1 MMLKKIYN
9 FLHVEDSIN
18 LKARELLRYIGPGI
32 LVTVGF
38 IDPGNWAANMAAG
51 AEYGYKLLWMV
62 TLSTIMLIVL
72 QHNVA
77 HLGIVTGRCLSEAA
91 TEYLPPVISRG
102 VLFSAI
108 AAAVATGLAEILGSA
123 IGLNM
128 LFNIPIKIGAV
139 CAAIGCA
146 WMLWVNSYQKLEKWI
161 MGFVSIIGL
170 AFLFELSLVHVDWSA
185 AAAGWVTPAIPDGSL
200 LIIMSVL
207 GAVVMPHNLFLHSE
221 IIQSRQ
227 WNLEDEIVIKKQLKY
242 EFADTLLSMCIG
254 WAINSA
260 MILIAAAVFF
270 SNQIAVDE
278 LQQAEVMLR
287 PLLGN
292 SAAVV
297 FAVALLFSGIS
308 STVTA
313 GMAGGSI
320 FAGIFRE
327 PYDIKDRHSWL
338 GVAITYVVALI
349 IILFIENPFRG
360 LVYSQ
365 MFLSIQLP
373 WTIFLQIYLTSSK
386 KVMGKYANTSLQ
398 QILLWTIGSIVSVLN
413 MMLLWDFIK

>member
-1 MMLKKIYN
+1 MDLAAKLTVSSPEPHTLFMVTAGTSTDTPAFNEACLAGFCPRPACNTLPKI
-9 FLHVEDSIN
+9 
-18 LKARELLRYIGPGI
+18 
-32 LVTVGF
+32 T
-38 IDPGNWAANMAAG
+38 AG

-91 TEYLPPVISRG
+91 TEYLPPMISRG

-207 GAVVMPHNLFLHSE
+207 GAVVMPHNLFFHSE

-227 WNLEDEIVIKKQLKY
+227 WN
-242 EFADTLLSMCIG
+242 
-254 WAINSA
+254 
-260 MILIAAAVFF
+260 
-270 SNQIAVDE
+270 
-278 LQQAEVMLR
+278 
-287 PLLGN
+287 
-292 SAAVV
+292 
-297 FAVALLFSGIS
+297 
-308 STVTA
+308 
-313 GMAGGSI
+313 
-320 FAGIFRE
+320 
-327 PYDIKDRHSWL
+327 
-338 GVAITYVVALI
+338 
-349 IILFIENPFRG
+349 
-360 LVYSQ
+360 
-365 MFLSIQLP
+365 
-373 WTIFLQIYLTSSK
+373 
-386 KVMGKYANTSLQ
+386 
-398 QILLWTIGSIVSVLN
+398 
-413 MMLLWDFIK
+413 

>member
-1 MMLKKIYN
+1 MFKKIYN
-9 FLHVEDSIN
+9 FLRADDGIN

-91 TEYLPPVISRG
+91 TEYLPPFISRG

-108 AAAVATGLAEILGSA
+108 AASVATGLAEILGSA

-128 LFNIPIKIGAV
+128 LFHIPLKLGAV
-139 CAAIGCA
+139 CAAVGCG

-170 AFLFELSLVHVDWSA
+170 AFLFELSLVHVDWSQ
-185 AAAGWVTPAIPDGSL
+185 AAAGWVTPAIPEGSL

-227 WNLEDEIVIKKQLKY
+227 WNLEDEVVIQKQLKY
-242 EFADTLLSMCIG
+242 EFADTLFSMCIG

-270 SNQIAVDE
+270 SNQVEVDE

-292 SAAVV
+292 AAAMV
-297 FAVALLFSGIS
+297 FAIALLFSGIS

-338 GVAITYVVALI
+338 GVAITYVLAVI
-349 IILFIENPFRG
+349 IILFIESPFQG

-386 KVMGKYANTSLQ
+386 KVMGKYANTGLQ
-398 QILLWTIGSIVSVLN
+398 QILLWTIGGIVSVLN

>member
-1 MMLKKIYN
+1 MFKTKWD
-9 FLHVEDSIN
+9 FWRADDGIN
-18 LKARELLRYIGPGI
+18 LKARELLRYLGPGI

-51 AEYGYKLLWMV
+51 ADYGYKLLWMV
-62 TLSTIMLIVL
+62 TLSTIMLIIL

-77 HLGIVTGRCLSEAA
+77 HLGIVTGLCLSEAA
-91 TEYLPPVISRG
+91 TEYLPPIVSRG

-123 IGLNM
+123 IAMKM
-128 LFNIPIKIGAV
+128 LFHIPLKVGAML
-139 CAAIGCA
+139 AAVGCG
-146 WMLWVNSYQKLEKWI
+146 WMLWVNSYKRLEKWI

-170 AFLFELSLVHVDWSA
+170 AFIFELSMVEIDWGA
-185 AAAGWVTPAIPDGSL
+185 AAAGWVTPVIPDGSL

-227 WNLEDEIVIKKQLKY
+227 WNLEDEVVIKKQLKF
-242 EFADTLLSMCIG
+242 EFADTLFSMCIG

-270 SNQIAVDE
+270 SNQVQVEE
-278 LQQAEVMLR
+278 LQQAESMLR
-287 PLLGN
+287 PLLGK
-292 SAAVV
+292 AAALV
-297 FAVALLFSGIS
+297 FAIALLFSGVS

-320 FAGIFRE
+320 FAGLFKE
-327 PYDIKDRHSWL
+327 PYDIKDRHTWL
-338 GVAITYVVALI
+338 GVVITYGLAVMI
-349 IILFIENPFRG
+349 IMFINSPFQG

-373 WTIFLQIYLTSSK
+373 WTIFLQMYLTSSK
-386 KVMGKYANTSLQ
+386 TVMGKYANSGYQ
-398 QILLWTIGSIVSVLN
+398 QILLWTIGIIVSVFN
-413 MMLLWDFIK
+413 MMLLWDFIQ

>member
-91 TEYLPPVISRG
+91 TEYLPPMISRG